1 MIITGD
7 QITKDT
13 VERCQVVIIGSGASG
28 GCIGAELAE
37 AGVEVIILEE
47 GPHIESKDFSLNPA
61 TMIIKTYRDAGTSM
75 IMGAPS
81 IIFNEGRCVG
91 GSTVINGGMCWRT
104 PEKIIRRWQLEFGLS
119 DITPKAMEPYY
130 EKVEKIIS
138 ATGQHPNSLSKSDM
152 LFHQAARKMGY
163 LIRRNNRNQKNCT
176 GEGLCPFGCPIERKR
191 SVLVT
196 YVPMAMAAGARL
208 YADCKAEKII
218 VKNGRAVGVEASV
231 LDRATAKRKHKM
243 TIQADLVILA
253 GGAIQTPAFMLG
265 NKVGNSSKQVGKN
278 FLCHPNIKTIGLFDQ
293 PIYQWK
299 GVHQAHQIHE
309 FLDEGIL
316 LTMVVVPPFV
326 AGLSHPSF
334 GRKNLEIM
342 EQWNHMMVGGCL
354 VDDTTYGRVYRLP
367 WGAPLPTY
375 QIDNI
380 EFERILRATALLSEL
395 YFVAGAKK
403 VLLPFFQLQEI
414 NSIDEIKKIYEYPIK
429 KAEIELYTVHAF
441 GTTRMC
447 ADPKRG
453 VVDQFGKVHD
463 TDRLFVIDGGIIP
476 TSLGV
481 NPQETI
487 MALATRSGQHILEN
501 REKYLS

>member
-1 MIITGD
+1 MIITGE
-7 QITKDT
+7 QINKDM
-13 VERCQVVIIGSGASG
+13 VERCQVVIVGSGASG
-28 GCIGAELAE
+28 GCIGAELAQ

-47 GPHIESKDFSLNPA
+47 GPYYETKDFSSNPA
-61 TMIIKTYRDAGTSM
+61 TMILKAYRDAGTSM
-75 IMGAPS
+75 IMGSPS

-91 GSTVINGGMCWRT
+91 GSTVINGGMCWRV
-104 PEKIIRRWQLEFGLS
+104 PEKILKRWQTEFGLS
-119 DITPKAMEPYY
+119 DITSKEMEPLY
-130 EKVEKIIS
+130 EKVEKIINAS
-138 ATGQHPNSLSKSDM
+138 PQHPNSISKADM

-163 LIRRNNRNQKNCT
+163 LIRRNNRNQKNCV
-176 GEGLCPFGCPIERKR
+176 GEGVCPFGCLNERKR

-196 YVPMAMAAGARL
+196 YIPMAMSAGARL

-218 VKNGRAVGVEASV
+218 VKNGRAVGIEAWI
-231 LDRATAKRKHKM
+231 LDRETARKKHQM
-243 TIQADLVILA
+243 TIHADLVILA

-278 FLCHPNIKTIGLFDQ
+278 FLCHPNSKVIGIFDQ
-293 PIYQWK
+293 EINQWK
-299 GVHQAHQIHE
+299 GVHQSHQVHE
-309 FLDEGIL
+309 FLDDGIL
-316 LTMVVVPPFV
+316 LTVVVVPPFAV
-326 AGLSHPSF
+326 GVSHPSF

-342 EQWNHMMVGGCL
+342 EQWNYMMVGGFL
-354 VDDTTYGRVYRLP
+354 VDDTTYGRIYRLP

-429 KAEIELYTVHAF
+429 KSEIELYTVHAF

-447 ADPKRG
+447 ADRKRG
-453 VVDQFGKVHD
+453 VVNQWGEVYDCE
-463 TDRLFVIDGGIIP
+463 RLFVVDGGIIP

-487 MALATRSGQHILEN
+487 MALATRSGQYILEN
-501 REKYLS
+501 KNKFLG